1 MTDRYLE
8 ARVAR
13 VTGGATGMG
22 RAIAL
27 TLTEAGAE
35 VAIGSL
41 MESGRAKVVK
51 EQSVYLLSPEEM
63 EQTPQEIE
71 ARGVRATALPLDV
84 GSLGSVQGF
93 FGAVLECH
101 GKVDTLVNA
110 AGATARHR
118 VIDHSDELW
127 DRIINVDL
135 TGPYRTTKALPARH
149 GGAEMGPHHQ
159 HRPDG
164 RQCRRH
170 RPQRLLRRQD
180 RPARTDPLRGPG
192 GRAGRGVLQRDQ
204 SRLCSHAPEQH
215 RHDAADAGGR
225 RGDEPR
231 CLSPLGRADDPAEAM
246 DRRDRDWRTC
256 RLPLP

>member
-27 TLTEAGAE
+27 ALAEASAE

-101 GKVDTLVNA
+101 GKVDILVNA

-127 DRIINVDL
+127 DRNHQCRPD
-135 TGPYRTTKALPARH
+135 GPLSHHQALPARH

-164 RQCRRH
+164 RQMSA
-170 RPQRLLRRQD
+170 PSPAAPIAPP
-180 RPARTDPLRGPG
+180 RPA
-192 GRAGRGVLQRDQ
+192 
-204 SRLCSHAPEQH
+204 CSA
-215 RHDAADAGGR
+215 
-225 RGDEPR
+225 
-231 CLSPLGRADDPAEAM
+231 
-246 DRRDRDWRTC
+246 
-256 RLPLP
+256 

>member
-27 TLTEAGAE
+27 TLREAGAE

-101 GKVDTLVNA
+101 GKVDILVNA

-135 TGPYRTTKALPARH
+135 TGPYRTTKLCLLGMVERKW
-149 GGAEMGPHHQ
+149 
-159 HRPDG
+159 G
-164 RQCRRH
+164 RIINIAPTAAKCRRH

-180 RPARTDPLRGPG
+180 RPARPDPLRGPG

-204 SRLCSHAPEQH
+204 SRLCRHAPEQH

-246 DRRDRDWRTC
+246 GRRDRDWRTC